1 MNALEKFSEI
11 IFKKR
16 MKNIK
21 KKLEYANIKI
31 SPAMFAGTALFA
43 AVFATIMIAFISI
56 SFFDIY
62 YSIAI
67 TVFFVFLYYIF
78 LTTAVSLMADKR
90 ARFVESILPD
100 VLKLMSSNLKS
111 GINLDEALVLS
122 ARPEFEFFSDKIK
135 ETGKLLATGSELKD
149 AIQSLSKG
157 IDSEALRK
165 TIKIIVEGLESGGE
179 IAILLES
186 TADNIQETEVLRKEI
201 NSTIFVYAL
210 FIFIAACLI
219 APVLYA
225 VSIQLAGVLSRL
237 SQSIAIQFMAQEATT
252 PVQLSPTIVSE
263 EFLRNFA
270 YVNLIITSAFASL
283 IIALINKGNEK
294 HGIKYIPFL
303 MGIAIILFFVATRIL
318 VSFFGG
324 IRVI

>member
-62 YSIAI
+62 YSTAI
-67 TVFFVFLYYIF
+67 TVFFVFIYYIF